1 MDLNLSLAVEKSPG
15 WVTGTGF
22 ERLWRREGFEAPLR
36 AAVRCGRS
44 HGLARFAGI
53 RSAFPQLRT
62 FAGFEFL
69 IRCRKKARI
78 PKERRLG
85 IHHGGERGIR
95 TLETLTRPT
104 VFKTA
109 AFNRSAISPW

>member
-1 MDLNLSLAVEKSPG
+1 MAE
-15 WVTGTGF
+15 
-22 ERLWRREGFEAPLR
+22 REGLEAPLR

-44 HGLARFAGI
+44 RGLACFAGK

-62 FAGFEFL
+62 FTGFESL

-85 IHHGGERGIR
+85 IHYGGERGIR